1 MMIKKGKTSK
11 NRKLLRHAGSKET
24 SSLKSIPELVEREK
38 QNEDKL
44 KDLQNY
50 WKKQT
55 KWKRGPTE
63 MKVRAKALNYLS
75 YLGMKLRGE
84 VEEVEK
90 SPDLLN

>member
-1 MMIKKGKTSK
+1 
-11 NRKLLRHAGSKET
+11 
-24 SSLKSIPELVEREK
+24 
-38 QNEDKL
+38 
-44 KDLQNY
+44 
-50 WKKQT
+50 
-55 KWKRGPTE
+55 